1 VCIYIYICITCVL
14 RYPLVSYRSSLQNGE
29 VQDIWSTK
37 RLGPSPKKSSHEQLS
52 EWFLTKWHSVRA
64 IVGGLRS
71 GSKTSFNHLSHD
83 FVPGIPTLYWGHLR
97 TENCWCAKGLPTPKF
112 MTTKWPGFGVW
123 HGAAGLFF
131 RVQNLVSQQQFTRLE
146 AIPLQNQ
153 AAHHSENL
161 KPKSL
166 QNAPGGVR
174 NDRLFK
180 ACKLQ

>member
-1 VCIYIYICITCVL
+1 MGRFKIF
-14 RYPLVSYRSSLQNGE
+14 E
-29 VQDIWSTK
+29 VQKGW
-37 RLGPSPKKSSHEQLS
+37 GHPPKKGSHEQLS

-153 AAHHSENL
+153 AARHSENL

-174 NDRLFK
+174 NDCLFK